1 TPHYQRLAATSWA
14 ALAEQLSSPQMFRIV
29 EALAAHRKA
38 VDYQR
43 KVVAGPDALAIDH
56 SVLGTALLG
65 LARTLSRSPRP
76 ERARPMLESA
86 ICSHKKAL
94 STNPGNPAYTREL
107 RRCYLTTAELLLV
120 AREYEPAARVADD
133 VVHNFPATVESF
145 ADAATVL
152 RWCVDV
158 GDEEGLP

>member
-1 TPHYQRLAATSWA
+1 
-14 ALAEQLSSPQMFRIV
+14 
-29 EALAAHRKA
+29 
-38 VDYQR
+38 
-43 KVVAGPDALAIDH
+43 
-56 SVLGTALLG
+56 
-65 LARTLSRSPRP
+65 
-76 ERARPMLESA
+76 
-86 ICSHKKAL
+86 SHKKAL

-158 GDEEGLP
+158 GDEEGLPAEFRRDYVRRIIARLREVCRRASEQAATPEERARLARMKEALAASLTNHPDGPADVAEAVLLAGEAVEGF